1 MRHEHYGLHKY
12 SASHREIE
20 TSSEL
25 VIIQRGR
32 CARSLQSLIAID
44 RSELQLDWA
53 QSGAIQAL
61 KSMLTFRQKIIRRGG
76 LYKSTR
82 IILSRII
89 HDIEIRSHKIH
100 SRLKSRAP
108 GSLSK
113 PVWVLAISLSLSSR
127 LPPSLSLSLSTCI
140 PRQVRG
146 RAASTCIPIYPVDLI
161 PPLYYFVRSLGYL
174 AFPRTSSPARLFAR
188 ERVFGAELCHTTSR
202 PPVPDIALSIRSS
215 FLWYFRGNLGHEKR
229 GTNVARCQFYTC
241 DHWYLREEQIIG
253 LKCEHRQSRSVTC
266 GLK

>member
-12 SASHREIE
+12 PASHREIE

-25 VIIQRGR
+25 VIIQRG
-32 CARSLQSLIAID
+32 RSLQSLIAID

-89 HDIEIRSHKIH
+89 YDIEIRSHKIH

-127 LPPSLSLSLSTCI
+127 LPPSLSPSRLAYRVRFAAGQPLPAFQSTRSTSFRHYTISFGLSAISRSLEHRL
-140 PRQVRG
+140 PRVCSRESEFSG
-146 RAASTCIPIYPVDLI
+146 PNYVTRHRA
-161 PPLYYFVRSLGYL
+161 PPSLTLRSRFEVRS
-174 AFPRTSSPARLFAR
+174 F
-188 ERVFGAELCHTTSR
+188 
-202 PPVPDIALSIRSS
+202 DISAAISATI
-215 FLWYFRGNLGHEKR
+215 
-229 GTNVARCQFYTC
+229 NVGQT
-241 DHWYLREEQIIG
+241 
-253 LKCEHRQSRSVTC
+253 
-266 GLK
+266 